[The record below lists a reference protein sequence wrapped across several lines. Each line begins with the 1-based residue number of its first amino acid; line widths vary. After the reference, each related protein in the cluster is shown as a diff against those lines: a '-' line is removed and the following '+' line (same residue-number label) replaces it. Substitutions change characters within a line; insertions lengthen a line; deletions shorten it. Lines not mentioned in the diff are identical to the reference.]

1 MQCYTETNTERVVIT
16 VTNIKNVTNFNHIKI
31 HPSLKDKLKTVQSIL
46 QSEKYHEL
54 FIAEKDG
61 NTIAL
66 ALSWLN
72 SFHPSAKYIRFF
84 AVEDQDQNVYIHK
97 LLTPLLESTASQDK
111 WIYSCYS
118 SEIDNIAIM
127 EEKGFQLF
135 RRTFEETIGVTWM
148 LQHLDSLAI
157 DKKITSLKEVM
168 SDLKKK
174 QQFLTK
180 IKLDYEQTHADNP
193 AGDFTLAEWEE
204 ILKNDCPDE
213 NRSSVLFKGDKVA
226 AYIMLHAGD
235 TENHYEIG
243 WVGLDEINQ
252 DIFLLK
258 QLLFNQLQ
266 SLKDNGVQTIEI
278 EVDSTNPVAMRLFD
292 FLELNKQE
300 SWNSY
305 ILK

>member
-1 MQCYTETNTERVVIT
+1 M
-16 VTNIKNVTNFNHIKI
+16 TNIKNVKSINDIEI
-31 HPSLKDKLKTVQSIL
+31 HPSLKNKLKTVQSIL
-46 QSEKYHEL
+46 QSDKHHEL

-61 NTIAL
+61 KAIGL

-97 LLTPLLESTASQDK
+97 LLTPLLESTASQYK

-135 RRTFEETIGVTWM
+135 RRTFEETFGVTWM
-148 LQHLDSLAI
+148 LQNLDSLAI
-157 DKKITSLKEVM
+157 DKKITPLKEVM
-168 SDLKKK
+168 SDWKKK

-180 IKLDYEQTHADNP
+180 IKSDYEQTHADNP
-193 AGDFTLAEWEE
+193 VESFTLAEWEE

-213 NRSSVLFKGDKVA
+213 NRSSVLFIEEEIA
-226 AYIMLHAGD
+226 AYIMLHPGD
-235 TENHYEIG
+235 TEYHYEIG
-243 WVGLDEINQ
+243 WVGAGQTKQ
-252 DIFLLK
+252 DTNLLK
-258 QLLFNQLQ
+258 QLLFSQLQ
-266 SLKDNGVQTIEI
+266 SLKDNGVDTVEI
-278 EVDSTNPVAMRLFD
+278 EVDSTNPAVMSLFD
-292 FLELNKQE
+292 FLKLNKRK